1 MLDGLALT
9 CIALPIL
16 AGILVFIL
24 RASFLR
30 GVLVV
35 ATGVV
40 LALASLYLA
49 KNGSFQLAA
58 DTMLGIKVDS
68 LILVLDLALMAI
80 ILLIGLRLANWI
92 ITGLAAAQ
100 IAGVLYIEGLFGFVG
115 GGQSLTAPMLPQ
127 MGLFADNLSLIM
139 VLVISLVGSLIC
151 IYSLGYMRTHEE
163 HLHLEKSKQPRFFL
177 FMLMFLG
184 AMNGLVLANNL
195 LWLFFFWEL
204 TTLCSF
210 VLIGHDGTEEA
221 KKNATRALWMN
232 MLGGMAFV
240 FALMMLK
247 KANAEL
253 SVQNLISSGNTLY
266 LMPIVLMCFA
276 GFTKAAQVPFQS
288 WLCGAMVAPTPVS
301 ALLHSSTMVKAGV
314 FIILRLAPG
323 FEGTWFSVVLA
334 IFGGFTF
341 LATSALAV
349 GQSNGKKIL
358 AYSTIANLGLIIA
371 CAGINTQA
379 AITAAIFIIVFH
391 AISKALL
398 FLCVGAIEQR
408 IESRNIDDMRA
419 LYQVMPRTAIITAI
433 GIMTMM
439 LPPFGMLLGKW
450 MAIESA
456 LNMNFAMPIVITMLA
471 LGSALTVLFWGR
483 WAGMLLGTDSP
494 RPIKVSD
501 GQSFSI
507 SFTLMVLTITAVLGS
522 ILSPLLYTA
531 LVQPATFMASSPE
544 SGYSILGALGSFY
557 NKTGAFAVYPLFIA
571 IGVGFLWAMRAAK
584 KASQL
589 PAADPYLSGAQAKDA
604 HGEVGF
610 MGPMRVVTN
619 PTMGNYYL
627 SNIFGE
633 GKLTGTANAVA
644 ITLLALMV
652 GGVMWN

>member
-1 MLDGLALT
+1 MLDGLALA

-16 AGILVFIL
+16 AGILVFVL
-24 RASFLR
+24 RADFIR
-30 GVLVV
+30 KVLVV

-49 KNGSFQLAA
+49 RNGSFMLMA

-68 LILVLDLALMAI
+68 LILVLDFALMAV
-80 ILLIGLRLANWI
+80 ILLIGIRLANWI
-92 ITGLAAAQ
+92 IVGLAAAQ
-100 IAGVLYIEGLFGFVG
+100 IAGMLYIEGMFGFMG
-115 GGQSLTAPMLPQ
+115 GSQYLTSPLLPS
-127 MGLFADNLSLIM
+127 MGLFADNLSLVM
-139 VLVISLVGSLIC
+139 VLVISLIGSIIC
-151 IYSLGYMRTHEE
+151 IYGLGYMRVHEE
-163 HLHLEKSKQPRFFL
+163 HLHLEKSKQPRFFF

-210 VLIGHDGTEEA
+210 MLIGHDGTKEA
-221 KKNATRALWMN
+221 KQNATRALWMN

-253 SVQNLISSGNTLY
+253 SVQNLISSGNTIY
-266 LMPIVLMCFA
+266 LLPIVLMCFA

-314 FIILRLAPG
+314 FIVLRLAPG

-379 AITAAIFIIVFH
+379 AIAAAIFIIVFH

-471 LGSALTVLFWGR
+471 VGSALTVLFWGR
-483 WAGMLLGTDSP
+483 WAGMLLGTSSP
-494 RPIKVSD
+494 QPIRASD

-507 SFTLMVLTITAVLGS
+507 SFSLMLLTITALLASLFSPVLY
-522 ILSPLLYTA
+522 LL
-531 LVQPATFMASSPE
+531 LVKPATIMAADPA
-544 SGYSILGALGSFY
+544 SGYSVWNTLGTFY
-557 NKTGAFAVYPLFIA
+557 NNTGAFAVYPLFIA
-571 IGVGFLWAMRAAK
+571 IGLGFLWAMRAARR
-584 KASQL
+584 AAQNE
-589 PAADPYLSGAQAKDA
+589 AADPYLSGIQTKDA
-604 HGEVGF
+604 NGEVGF

-619 PTMGNYYL
+619 PSMGNYYL

>member
-1 MLDGLALT
+1 MLDGLAFA

-16 AGILVFIL
+16 TAVLVLLF
-24 RASFLR
+24 RACSIR
-30 GVLVV
+30 KALVV
-35 ATGVV
+35 ATGVI
-40 LALASLYLA
+40 LAIASLCLA
-49 KNGSFQLAA
+49 KTGAFLLTA

-68 LILVLDLALMAI
+68 LILLLDFVLMAV
-80 ILLIGLRLANWI
+80 ILILGLRLTNWI
-92 ITGLAAAQ
+92 IVCLAAAQ
-100 IAGVLYIEGLFGFVG
+100 IAGMLYIEGFIGVG
-115 GGQSLTAPMLPQ
+115 DTAPILPKL
-127 MGLFADNLSLIM
+127 GLFADNLSLIM

-151 IYSLGYMRTHEE
+151 IYALGYMRVHEE
-163 HLHLEKSKQPRFFL
+163 HLHLEKSRQPRFF
-177 FMLMFLG
+177 FYMLMFLG

-210 VLIGHDGTEEA
+210 MLISHDGTDEA
-221 KKNATRALWMN
+221 RRNATRALWMN

-240 FALMMLK
+240 FALMLLK

-253 SVQNLISSGNTLY
+253 SVLALISSGNTLY
-266 LMPIVLMCFA
+266 LMPIVLLCFA
-276 GFTKAAQVPFQS
+276 GFTKSAQVPFQS

-314 FIILRLAPG
+314 FIVLRLAPG

-334 IFGGFTF
+334 VFGGFTF

-349 GQSNGKKIL
+349 GQSNGKKVL

-379 AITAAIFIIVFH
+379 AIAAAIMIIVYH
-391 AISKALL
+391 AVSKALL

-419 LYQVMPRTAIITAI
+419 LYRVMPRTAVITAI
-433 GIMTMM
+433 GIVSMM

-456 LNMNFAMPIVITMLA
+456 LNMNFAMPIVISMLA
-471 LGSALTVLFWGR
+471 FGSALTVLFWGR
-483 WAGMLLGTDSP
+483 WAGMLLGTSSP
-494 RPIKVSD
+494 SPVRVSE
-501 GQSFSI
+501 GQPCTI
-507 SFTLMVLTITAVLGS
+507 SFVLMVLTITAVLAS
-522 ILSPLLYTA
+522 LLSPLLYTA
-531 LVQPATFMASSPE
+531 LVKPATLIAAGPD
-544 SGYSILGALGSFY
+544 SGYSVWGALGAFY
-557 NKTGAFAVYPLFIA
+557 NNTGMFAVYPLFIA
-571 IGVGFLWAMRAAK
+571 IAAGFVWAMRAAK
-584 KASQL
+584 KASKLQG
-589 PAADPYLSGAQAKDA
+589 ADPFLSGANAKAED
-604 HGEVGF
+604 GEAGF
-610 MGPMRVVTN
+610 IGPMRIITT

-644 ITLLALMV
+644 ITLLALMA

>member
-1 MLDGLALT
+1 MLDGLALA

-16 AGILVFIL
+16 AGILVFVL

-49 KNGSFQLAA
+49 RNGSFQLAA
-58 DTMLGIKVDS
+58 DTVLGIKVDS

-115 GGQSLTAPMLPQ
+115 GGQSLAAPLLPQ
-127 MGLFADNLSLIM
+127 MGLFADNLSLVM

-151 IYSLGYMRTHEE
+151 IYALGYMRNHEE
-163 HLHLEKSKQPRFFL
+163 HLHLEKSKQPRFFF

-210 VLIGHDGTEEA
+210 VLIGHDGNEEA

-349 GQSNGKKIL
+349 GQSNSKKVL

-379 AITAAIFIIVFH
+379 AIAAAIFIIVFH

-419 LYQVMPRTAIITAI
+419 LYQVMPRTAILTAI

-483 WAGMLLGTDSP
+483 WAGILLGTDSP

-501 GQSFSI
+501 EQPFSI
-507 SFTLMVLTITAVLGS
+507 SFTLMVLTLTAVLAS

-531 LVQPATFMASSPE
+531 MVQPATIMAANPE
-544 SGYSILGALGSFY
+544 SGYSIWGALGSFY
-557 NKTGAFAVYPLFIA
+557 NKTGAFAVYPLFVA

-584 KASQL
+584 RASQS
-589 PAADPYLSGAQAKDA
+589 PATDPYLSGAQARDA
-604 HGEVGF
+604 NGEVGF

>member
-1 MLDGLALT
+1 MLEGLALA
-9 CIALPIL
+9 CIAFPIL
-16 AGILVFIL
+16 AALLVLML
-24 RASFLR
+24 RACAIR
-30 GVLVV
+30 GMLVV

-40 LALASLYLA
+40 LAISSILLA
-49 KNGSFQLAA
+49 KNGSFVLAA
-58 DTMLGIKVDS
+58 DTMLGLKVDS
-68 LILVLDLALMAI
+68 LIVVLDFALMAV
-80 ILLIGLRLANWI
+80 ILLIGIRLANWI
-92 ITGLAAAQ
+92 IVGLAAAQ
-100 IAGVLYIEGLFGFVG
+100 IAGVLYIEGLFGFGSHV
-115 GGQSLTAPMLPQ
+115 LTSPILPT

-139 VLVISLVGSLIC
+139 VLVISLIGSLIC
-151 IYSLGYMRTHEE
+151 IYALGYMREHED
-163 HLHLEKSKQPRFFL
+163 HLHLVKSKQPRFF
-177 FMLMFLG
+177 FYMLMFLG
-184 AMNGLVLANNL
+184 AMNGLVLSNNM
-195 LWLFFFWEL
+195 LWMFFFWEL

-210 VLIGHDGTEEA
+210 MLIGHDGTDEA
-221 KKNATRALWMN
+221 KRNATRALWMN

-253 SVQNLISSGNTLY
+253 SVQALISSGNTLY
-266 LMPIVLMCFA
+266 LMPIVLLCFA

-288 WLCGAMVAPTPVS
+288 WLTGAMVAPTPVS

-314 FIILRLAPG
+314 FIVLRLAPG

-334 IFGGFTF
+334 LFGAFTF
-341 LATSALAV
+341 IATSALAV

-358 AYSTIANLGLIIA
+358 AYSTIANLGLIIS

-391 AISKALL
+391 AISKGLL

-433 GIMTMM
+433 GIVTMM

-456 LNMNFAMPIVITMLA
+456 LHMNFAMPLVIVMLA

-483 WAGMLLGTDSP
+483 WAGMLLGSNEP
-494 RPIKVSD
+494 QPVKVSEH
-501 GQSFSI
+501 QPVTI
-507 SFTLMVLTITAVLGS
+507 SFVLGLLAISAIIGS
-522 ILSPLLYTA
+522 ICSPILYA
-531 LVQPATFMASSPE
+531 VLVQPATLMAASPSSA
-544 SGYSILGALGSFY
+544 YSIFTLLGAF
-557 NKTGAFAVYPLFIA
+557 NNDTGIFAVYPLFIA
-571 IGVGFLWAMRAAK
+571 MGIGFIWALRAAK
-584 KASQL
+584 KAS
-589 PAADPYLSGAQAKDA
+589 AEKGCDPYLSGAQARDSS
-604 HGEVGF
+604 GEVGF
-610 MGPMRVVTN
+610 MGPMRVFVK

-633 GKLTGTANAVA
+633 GKLTGTVNAVA

>member
-1 MLDGLALT
+1 MLDGLALA
-9 CIALPIL
+9 CIALPVL
-16 AGILVFIL
+16 AAILVLVL
-24 RASFLR
+24 RASFIR

-35 ATGVV
+35 ATGVI
-40 LALASLYLA
+40 LAGASLYLA
-49 KNGSFQLAA
+49 RHGSFQLAA
-58 DTMLGIKVDS
+58 DTFLGMKVDS
-68 LILVLDLALMAI
+68 LILALDFALMAV

-92 ITGLAAAQ
+92 IVCLAAAQ
-100 IAGVLYIEGLFGFVG
+100 IAGMLYIEGIVG
-115 GGQSLTAPMLPQ
+115 VGKTSPLLPS

-139 VLVISLVGSLIC
+139 VLVISIIGSLIC
-151 IYSLGYMRTHEE
+151 IYALGYMKVHEE
-163 HLHLEKSKQPRFFL
+163 HLHLEKSKQPRFF
-177 FMLMFLG
+177 FYMLLFLG
-184 AMNGLVLANNL
+184 AMNGIVLSNNL
-195 LWLFFFWEL
+195 LWMFFFWEL

-210 VLIGHDGTEEA
+210 MLIGHDGTDEA

-247 KANAEL
+247 KAGAEL
-253 SVQNLISSGNTLY
+253 SVENLISSGNTIY

-379 AITAAIFIIVFH
+379 AIAAGIFIIIFH

-433 GIMTMM
+433 GIVTMM

-456 LNMNFAMPIVITMLA
+456 LNMSFAMPIVITMLA

-483 WAGMLLGTDSP
+483 WAGMLLGTSSP
-494 RPIKVSD
+494 QPIRASD

-507 SFTLMVLTITAVLGS
+507 SFTLMLLTITALLAS
-522 ILSPLLYTA
+522 LLSPLLYLA
-531 LVQPATFMASSPE
+531 LVKPATLMAGDPA
-544 SGYSILGALGSFY
+544 SGYSIWNALGSFY
-557 NKTGAFAVYPLFIA
+557 NSTGAFAVYPLFIA
-571 IGVGFLWAMRAAK
+571 IGLGFVWALRAAK
-584 KASQL
+584 KAAKTE
-589 PAADPYLSGAQAKDA
+589 AADPYLSGVQARGSD
-604 HGEVGF
+604 GEVGF

-619 PTMGNYYL
+619 PSMGNYYL

-644 ITLLALMV
+644 ITLLALMA